1 MSRVPIRT
9 KESDI
14 LATIMDGL
22 AAKRIWRKRMNSG
35 AMKGAHKGKRWFV
48 RFGEPGMADI
58 LATFPLRDYGG
69 TEVLWIEV
77 KNEIGKTS
85 PDQDAFRKE
94 VEEAGHSY
102 FVARSWDEVETHLR
116 EEYGW

>member
-1 MSRVPIRT
+1 MVT

-35 AMKGAHKGKRWFV
+35 AVVSSYKGKSRMI

-58 LATFPLRDYGG
+58 MAWLRDDHGF
-69 TEVLWIEV
+69 VQLLWLEI
-77 KNEIGKTS
+77 KNEKGKQS
-85 PDQDAFRKE
+85 EAQVAFMQDVRIE
-94 VEEAGHSY
+94 GHHY
-102 FVARSWDEVETHLR
+102 FVARSWEDVCNYLQKEFGR
-116 EEYGW
+116 

>member
-1 MSRVPIRT
+1 M

-35 AMKGAHKGKRWFV
+35 AMKGSHKGKGWFV

-58 LATFPLRDYGG
+58 LATITNPVFGE
-69 TEVLWIEV
+69 TKILWIEV
-77 KNEIGKTS
+77 KNEKGRQSDEQTT
-85 PDQDAFRKE
+85 FMHE
-94 VEEAGHSY
+94 VRSEGHY
-102 FVARSWDEVETHLR
+102 YLVARSWEDVCGYIAR
-116 EEYGW
+116 EIGV